1 MDWDPPKTKS
11 AKIITLG
18 EDLSNLSV
26 TELAERAAQ
35 LQIEAARTEAIA
47 AQKRQHSSA
56 AEELFG
62 KTS

>member
-26 TELAERAAQ
+26 AELTERAAQ
-35 LQIEAARTEAIA
+35 LQAEAARTEAIA
-47 AQKRQHSSA
+47 AQKKRHSSA

-62 KTS
+62 KKA